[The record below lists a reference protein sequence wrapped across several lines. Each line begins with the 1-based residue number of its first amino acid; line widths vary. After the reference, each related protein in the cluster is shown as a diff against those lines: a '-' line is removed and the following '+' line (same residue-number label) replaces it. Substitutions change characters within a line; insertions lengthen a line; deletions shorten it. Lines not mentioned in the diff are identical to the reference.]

1 MADDSTNTGRS
12 VAPGDDPVAAQ
23 LRPLLAGQLTK
34 LRRRYVRY
42 GISKALLWTAALVAL
57 FFALDRWLQLP
68 TPIRLFH
75 TVATVAVGAFALQRY
90 VRYPL
95 SRRFSEVDVA
105 LWMENTYP
113 ELRQRI
119 VSAVQLHGADPAA
132 LRNQSREMIG
142 QLWSETA
149 QRTRELRLEDMFDNR
164 ALARVAAGSGLLL
177 ALLVTGAYSAPETAH
192 IFLLRHLGAQVDY
205 PRETNLV
212 VELPPGGPDLQ
223 RTDDGDTTELVLPA
237 GADLHVSVLAQGV
250 VPKEA
255 FLDLRS
261 LRADGEPGSQ
271 RSVPMTPRPGDR
283 FRHVFRRLASSFE
296 FRARGGDDDQGDRLV
311 VVRTVRPAQVAT
323 LAAEITPPAYTG
335 VDRIEQQGG
344 AIEALVGSAVELTVQ
359 ATAPVREAQLVFL
372 ESGARVPLE
381 AVRLQDDGGASTEW
395 RGAFTLTATDR
406 YQVELVAQNGLRN
419 PNPGTYP
426 ISALKDYEPVG
437 RWLLPEDDTLALLAG
452 GILCLRVDARDD
464 FGLEAVDLV
473 VERGGEVVLTQ
484 PLLPAPDAGAAAQP
498 PRKRVFPTRLFEVR
512 ELLGSSEGGEG
523 LFAQLMLRDNRE
535 PEPGVAQLPRRI
547 IQIVDSQQL
556 AGLIAK
562 RFRRLREEVEQAY
575 SVQADRAE
583 RLDELLLRIQGGDD
597 VPSAG
602 EIAQVLTGLEVGQG
616 RVQSSIERTVLGLMR
631 AFDLH
636 LWNRLE
642 TSQHAATVI
651 ELFEQH
657 AASLAAPV
665 ALDPDFYRD
674 LVARRRA
681 GTLGA
686 METTLDPILTM
697 FQLTDD
703 LATGDAPRVGRLL
716 AKAQVAR
723 GDGDRTPLL
732 VEARER
738 QRAILTVLE
747 QLLLRLEEWNDY
759 QDLVQEVRALRDR
772 QRDLQNRTEEA
783 RGK

>member
-1 MADDSTNTGRS
+1 
-12 VAPGDDPVAAQ
+12 
-23 LRPLLAGQLTK
+23 
-34 LRRRYVRY
+34 
-42 GISKALLWTAALVAL
+42 
-57 FFALDRWLQLP
+57 
-68 TPIRLFH
+68 
-75 TVATVAVGAFALQRY
+75 
-90 VRYPL
+90 
-95 SRRFSEVDVA
+95 
-105 LWMENTYP
+105 
-113 ELRQRI
+113 
-119 VSAVQLHGADPAA
+119 
-132 LRNQSREMIG
+132 
-142 QLWSETA
+142 
-149 QRTRELRLEDMFDNR
+149 
-164 ALARVAAGSGLLL
+164 
-177 ALLVTGAYSAPETAH
+177 
-192 IFLLRHLGAQVDY
+192 
-205 PRETNLV
+205 
-212 VELPPGGPDLQ
+212 
-223 RTDDGDTTELVLPA
+223 
-237 GADLHVSVLAQGV
+237 
-250 VPKEA
+250 
-255 FLDLRS
+255 
-261 LRADGEPGSQ
+261 
-271 RSVPMTPRPGDR
+271 
-283 FRHVFRRLASSFE
+283 VFRRLASSFE

-323 LAAEITPPAYTG
+323 LAAEVTPPAYTG